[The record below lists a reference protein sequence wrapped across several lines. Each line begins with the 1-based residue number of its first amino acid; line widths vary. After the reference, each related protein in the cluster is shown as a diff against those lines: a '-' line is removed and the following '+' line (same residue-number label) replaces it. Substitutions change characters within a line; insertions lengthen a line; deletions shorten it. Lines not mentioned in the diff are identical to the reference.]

1 MQVPVGNKSSDYA
14 RAVAE
19 LVEKMPVERAAQVY
33 DFARFVKV
41 QQIGALSTSPG
52 EDDDWL
58 ADSEEQMQAEDAL
71 WEATYAQH
79 QDQFHVLAEEA
90 RAEIAAGTTQPMFRQ
105 RGKRKTK

>member
-33 DFARFVKV
+33 DFACFVKV
-41 QQIGALSTSPG
+41 RQIVTSTTSPG
-52 EDDDWL
+52 EDDAWL
-58 ADSEEQMQAEDAL
+58 EDSEEQMQAEDAL

-79 QDQFHVLAEEA
+79 RDQFHVLAEEA
-90 RAEIAAGTTQPMFRQ
+90 RAEIAAGATQPMFRE
-105 RGKRKTK
+105 RRKHRPK